1 MRRGTAP
8 SCDKLSGATL
18 FTALDLASGY
28 HQLRITP
35 EDIPKSAFTT
45 PLGHFEWLVLP
56 FGLCNAPATFQSAM
70 NRMLAPFLN
79 SFVTVYLDDILI
91 FSKNAEDHAR
101 HLRLVLDVLRK
112 NQLHVKLS
120 KCEFWRSEVKYLGHI
135 VGSDGI
141 RMDPKKVDAIRNWPV
156 PKDMTELRSF
166 VGLANYFRRFIAH
179 FSSLAAPLTSMFSL
193 SRLPEVW
200 PSQAIQAFENLKKSL
215 STDVLLHYPDFD
227 RPFEVVSDAS
237 LNGTGAVLMQ
247 DSRPVA
253 FTSKKLSPAER
264 NYSTGEQ
271 ELLGVVNA
279 LREWRC
285 YLQSTRL
292 RW

>member
-1 MRRGTAP
+1 
-8 SCDKLSGATL
+8 
-18 FTALDLASGY
+18 
-28 HQLRITP
+28 
-35 EDIPKSAFTT
+35 
-45 PLGHFEWLVLP
+45 
-56 FGLCNAPATFQSAM
+56 
-70 NRMLAPFLN
+70 
-79 SFVTVYLDDILI
+79 
-91 FSKNAEDHAR
+91 
-101 HLRLVLDVLRK
+101 
-112 NQLHVKLS
+112 
-120 KCEFWRSEVKYLGHI
+120 
-135 VGSDGI
+135 
-141 RMDPKKVDAIRNWPV
+141 
-156 PKDMTELRSF
+156 MTELRSF

-285 YLQSTRL
+285 YLQSTRAFTL
-292 RW
+292 VTDHHPLTYLKTQANLSRRQARWVEFLEQFNFDWLYVPAVSTSLPMLFPAILPLPQLWCVRHPQVGTRRTIHL